1 VNEKEFW
8 QITVSVII
16 RGPGK
21 AKDPTDLNT
30 RARTVHDPILKKEAQ
45 IA

>member
-1 VNEKEFW
+1 VNEKELG

-16 RGPGK
+16 RGRAK
-21 AKDPTDLNT
+21 AKDPTHLNT